1 MSISNTIKKLD
12 KVLRKIKLKN
22 NKKYFK
28 KYFKKDIKRLRNSK
42 VITSFEEKNNIKKF
56 RLLENIKV
64 KKAILKLRRNG
75 FWKRRR
81 KSSLV
86 NFKCRS
92 KKL

>member
-22 NKKYFK
+22 NK